1 MGMLVFVYNKDNVT
15 RILSGLL
22 AGLVSALFF
31 QGPSGLTRCISPPLP
46 GWQDWPRLEQFSA
59 VFLAVLPAVCFWL

>member
-22 AGLVSALFF
+22 AGLVSALFSR
-31 QGPSGLTRCISPPLP
+31 GLLVLTRCISPPLP
-46 GWQDWPRLEQFSA
+46 GWQDWPPAGQFSA